1 MQQMEVQEKNV
12 EVALFQFILPFS
24 FKVGT
29 EKDIIPLLLKDHFK
43 HFQLK
48 HKEDENL
55 FYGNFCVSHRN
66 MRSYFLPFTN
76 KILFPASEYEKGIQ
90 RYSKVLNIKGVL
102 TSNLIRLPFQ
112 VHSIDINLCPYEL
125 GFLTVRTEILANE
138 DLSISQA
145 TEFAARFRV
154 LEPKD
159 ERDFHTKIECD
170 GKVYKQVSN
179 FVLDYLYQSL
189 IDFFAM
195 KDPKRANFKPFPF
208 FEDARMYVQS
218 FITINET
225 MSLDLVDVYR
235 GVGLCGLS
243 DDGMPYV
250 SANNITYISD
260 YLHEHSYHRWEPNTF
275 FTMEEHCFICM
286 TNETR
291 NKVAQLVS
299 QIYGEFYYALLLNL
313 FHKIVL
319 LKIAHS
325 FADLNIDQDEKEM
338 ERLIYAINS
347 FTANYFFSEIAS
359 QSQGRDI
366 YNHLRK
372 IFNIEL
378 LYKDAKQ
385 TLYSLFKYQENAN
398 SKNDSLL
405 LLILTLYS
413 VIGQM
418 FGMSFVISD
427 FAGKIN
433 WHHILEYNPL
443 EYFALFVAMS
453 GVIISLVLG
462 FRNIYQWSTD
472 RQNRKKWVEQ
482 TVLSS
487 TKEKDE

>member
-1 MQQMEVQEKNV
+1 MQQMKVREKSV
-12 EVALFQFILPFS
+12 DVALFQFILPFS
-24 FKVGT
+24 FKAGT
-29 EKDIIPLLLKDHFK
+29 EKDIIPILLKDDYK

-48 HKEDENL
+48 HEEDENRY
-55 FYGNFCVSHRN
+55 YGQFCVSHQD

-76 KILFPASEYEKGIQ
+76 KILFPSSEYEKGIQ
-90 RYSKVLNIKGVL
+90 RYSKALNIHGVL
-102 TSNLIRLPFQ
+102 MTDLIKIPFQ
-112 VHSIDINLCPYEL
+112 ILSIDINLCPYEL
-125 GFLTVRTEILANE
+125 GFLTIRTELMNSD
-138 DLSISQA
+138 DLTISNA

-154 LEPKD
+154 LEPKNK
-159 ERDFHTKIECD
+159 RDLQTEIECD
-170 GKVYKQVSN
+170 GKIFKQVSH
-179 FVLDYLYQSL
+179 FVLDHLYQSVMKYFTL
-189 IDFFAM
+189 
-195 KDPKRANFKPFPF
+195 KDPNKAHFKPFPF

-218 FITINET
+218 FISIKET
-225 MSLDLVDVYR
+225 SSYDLVDVYR

-243 DDGMPYV
+243 NEGKPYV
-250 SANNITYISD
+250 SANNLPYITD
-260 YLHEHSYHRWEPNTF
+260 YLQKHSYHRWEPNTF
-275 FTMEEHCFICM
+275 FTMEEHSFICM
-286 TNETR
+286 TNE
-291 NKVAQLVS
+291 NSEKVTQLIS
-299 QIYGEFYYALLLNL
+299 QVYGEFYYALLLNL

-325 FADLNIDQDEKEM
+325 FADLNIDRDEKEM

-366 YNHLRK
+366 YNHLRR

-378 LYKDAKQ
+378 LYNDAKQ

-398 SKNDSLL
+398 TKKDSLL

-418 FGMSFVISD
+418 FGMSVVIGD

-433 WHHILEYNPL
+433 WRHILNYNPL

-453 GVIISLVLG
+453 GVIVSLILG
-462 FRNIYQWSTD
+462 FRNIYQWSTE
-472 RQNRKKWVEQ
+472 RQERKKWVEQ

-487 TKEKDE
+487 TKDKG

>member
-1 MQQMEVQEKNV
+1 MQQMEVQEKSV
-12 EVALFQFILPFS
+12 GVALFQFILPFS
-24 FKVGT
+24 FKEGT

-48 HKEDENL
+48 HEEDENRY
-55 FYGNFCVSHRN
+55 YGNFCVSHRD
-66 MRSYFLPFTN
+66 MRSYYLPFTN
-76 KILFPASEYEKGIQ
+76 KILFPSSEYEKGIQ
-90 RYSKVLNIKGVL
+90 RYSKALSINGVL
-102 TSNLIRLPFQ
+102 ATNLIKIPFQ
-112 VHSIDINLCPYEL
+112 IHSIDLNLCPYEL
-125 GFLTVRTEILANE
+125 GFLTVRAEIME
-138 DLSISQA
+138 TKDMTISQV

-154 LEPKD
+154 LEPKNA
-159 ERDFHTKIECD
+159 RDLQTKIECN
-170 GKVYKQVSN
+170 GKVFKQVSH

-195 KDPKRANFKPFPF
+195 KDPKRAHFKPFPF

-218 FITINET
+218 FISINET
-225 MSLDLVDVYR
+225 MNIDLVDVYR
-235 GVGLCGLS
+235 GLGLCGLS

-250 SANNITYISD
+250 SANNLAYISD
-260 YLHEHSYHRWEPNTF
+260 YLQQHSYHRWEPNTF
-275 FTMEEHCFICM
+275 FTMEEHSFICM
-286 TNETR
+286 TNENPNR
-291 NKVAQLVS
+291 VSQLVS

-325 FADLNIDQDEKEM
+325 FADLNINRDEKEM

-372 IFNIEL
+372 VFNIEL

-398 SKNDSLL
+398 SKKEGLL

-418 FGMSFVISD
+418 FGMSFVIGD

-433 WHHILEYNPL
+433 WRHILEYNPL

-453 GVIISLVLG
+453 GVIVSLILG
-462 FRNIYQWSTD
+462 FRNIYQWSSD

-487 TKEKDE
+487 TKEKE